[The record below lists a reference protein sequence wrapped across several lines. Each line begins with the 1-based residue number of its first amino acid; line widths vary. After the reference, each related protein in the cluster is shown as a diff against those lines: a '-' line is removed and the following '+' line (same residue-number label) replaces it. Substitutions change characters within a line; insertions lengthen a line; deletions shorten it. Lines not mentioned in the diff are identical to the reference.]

1 MSKITVP
8 ELSSY
13 AGAVSAVCASL
24 TLTDI
29 GVGVGIGTAI
39 LTFAMN
45 AAYMRRKDAREQRQA
60 DLDARESEARLA
72 ALGITP

>member
-1 MSKITVP
+1 MSRITVP
-8 ELSSY
+8 EFSSY
-13 AGAVSAVCASL
+13 AGAISAVCASL

-29 GVGVGIGTAI
+29 GVAVGIGTAV

-45 AAYMRRKDAREQRQA
+45 ALYMRRKDAREQRQA

-72 ALGITP
+72 ALGIKP